1 MADDTGGAIE
11 YRFELKN
18 TAIQPDWILL
28 SDYGSTE
35 NLSWNSSSSV
45 GKNKIRVSARR
56 AGSLDLA
63 VKDIVTIWINPIDAV
78 TSVLI
83 TPSVFSPQPSGTG
96 ITFST
101 SATGGNG
108 GIEYRFSVKDTEG
121 LAEWVVQQDWS
132 ATIDFA
138 WDTTGIFGKQ
148 RVRVEARNAGTT
160 DREVN
165 DKMSYWLNDANP
177 LTSIELQV
185 DQPGLIVV
193 GPTINFTA
201 VPAGVTN
208 LYEYQFRVKGAAPNA
223 SWSVLRDFDP
233 DPTFQM
239 SSGSFIGKNKIQ
251 VRARNQGT
259 VDQEVKDNESIWVN
273 SLNAITDV
281 ALSGSD
287 ASEV

>member
-28 SDYGSTE
+28 SDYNSTE

-63 VKDIVTIWINPIDAV
+63 IKDIVTIWINPIDAV

-108 GIEYRFSVKDTEG
+108 SIEYRFSVKDTALAIG
-121 LAEWVVQQDWS
+121 LFIGMFQA
-132 ATIDFA
+132 A
-138 WDTTGIFGKQ
+138 
-148 RVRVEARNAGTT
+148 
-160 DREVN
+160 
-165 DKMSYWLNDANP
+165 
-177 LTSIELQV
+177 TSINEQTLSFIPKLGV
-185 DQPGLIVV
+185 LLLSILVAGPWMLNLLLSFTRRLYLSIPGL
-193 GPTINFTA
+193 
-201 VPAGVTN
+201 
-208 LYEYQFRVKGAAPNA
+208 ECM
-223 SWSVLRDFDP
+223 WSVCP
-233 DPTFQM
+233 EV
-239 SSGSFIGKNKIQ
+239 GIG
-251 VRARNQGT
+251 
-259 VDQEVKDNESIWVN
+259 
-273 SLNAITDV
+273 
-281 ALSGSD
+281 
-287 ASEV
+287 